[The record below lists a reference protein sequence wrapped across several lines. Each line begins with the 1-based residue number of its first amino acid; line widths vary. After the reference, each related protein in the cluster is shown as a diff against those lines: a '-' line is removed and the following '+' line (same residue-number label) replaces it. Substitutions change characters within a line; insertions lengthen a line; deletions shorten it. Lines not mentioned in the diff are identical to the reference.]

1 MIMLTLEYLKLKFLW
16 LNENP
21 MKINI
26 KAGESCNLTNRTY
39 KDLIRYLKGINTK
52 SNVIRLKVHNTS
64 IGLMRK
70 YLLIRITKATTG
82 YWYVFRLSV
91 RIALFLVWWLSMI
104 LRTYLQ
110 NFSPRNSFKWE
121 IWPKNL
127 KKSLFFHIHTPT
139 SVFKLQK

>member
-1 MIMLTLEYLKLKFLW
+1 MTLNLITFFLIIKNHPVKKPNVNSFFENVSFFYESYFTISNQLKLCCVVFNSL
-16 LNENP
+16 LFELQF
-21 MKINI
+21 ICSSRI
-26 KAGESCNLTNRTY
+26 LCDFS
-39 KDLIRYLKGINTK
+39 LISL
-52 SNVIRLKVHNTS
+52 
-64 IGLMRK
+64 
-70 YLLIRITKATTG
+70 KATTG

-91 RIALFLVWWLSMI
+91 RIASFLVWWLPMI

-139 SVFKLQK
+139 SLFKLQK